1 MHNNNNNQFF
11 KIGFAIIGALLIT
24 ISVIVQGLNNVYSQ
38 TSETN
43 VIPNAESVFKSES
56 MALPSSLQEEE
67 EDEIVIVF
75 IPNEAHE
82 SLEDER
88 HKLITDHNPYFIPT
102 NLVIPQGTA
111 ISFINADAPWDTP
124 NPHTINIIDNL
135 GETVYSTEV
144 LQYTNISEAKILDVG
159 KYTMIDSKNEF
170 MKGTITVI
178 TITTNQKSANSS
190 SNSNNYSN
198 SDISL
203 IVGGFYTPTN
213 QVENK
218 QDNQGVSHLGWLNY
232 YKEEFP
238 KNGFTILSEYN
249 FNYSICDYCP
259 NGYWPD
265 NKTGDHTLII
275 YSTDQPFSVAV
286 KKLEK
291 MIKDNVYI

>member
-1 MHNNNNNQFF
+1 MYNDNNLCF
-11 KIGFAIIGALLIT
+11 KIAFTIIGIWLLT
-24 ISVIVQGLNNVYSQ
+24 LSVGQGWNNAYSQ
-38 TSETN
+38 TVETN

-56 MALPSSLQEEE
+56 MTLPSSLPAAAAAAA
-67 EDEIVIVF
+67 EDAIVMVF

-124 NPHTINIIDNL
+124 NPHTIYIKDSS

-144 LQYTNISEAKILDVG
+144 LQYTNSSEPKILDVG
-159 KYTMIDSKNEF
+159 KYTMIDSENEF
-170 MKGTITVI
+170 MKGTITV
-178 TITTNQKSANSS
+178 TTDQESVSSVSS
-190 SNSNNYSN
+190 SNGSN
-198 SDISL
+198 SL

-213 QVENK
+213 QVENN
-218 QDNQGVSHLGWLNY
+218 QDNDGVFHPGWLNY

-238 KNGFTILSEYN
+238 KNGFNILSEYN
-249 FNYSICDYCP
+249 FNYAICDYCP

-265 NKTGDHTLII
+265 NKAGDHTLII
-275 YSTDQPFSVAV
+275 YATDQPFSVAV
-286 KKLEK
+286 DKLEK
-291 MIKDNVYI
+291 MIKDNVYV

>member
-1 MHNNNNNQFF
+1 MYNDNNLFF
-11 KIGFAIIGALLIT
+11 KLASSIIGIWLLT
-24 ISVIVQGLNNVYSQ
+24 ISVGQGWNNAYSQ

-43 VIPNAESVFKSES
+43 VIPNAESVFNSES
-56 MALPSSLQEEE
+56 MTLPSSLPA
-67 EDEIVIVF
+67 DATVMVF

-124 NPHTINIIDNL
+124 NPHTINIIDNS

-144 LQYTNISEAKILDVG
+144 LQYTNSSEPKILDVG
-159 KYTMIDSKNEF
+159 KYTMIDSENEF

-178 TITTNQKSANSS
+178 TDQESISSISS
-190 SNSNNYSN
+190 SNGSN
-198 SDISL
+198 SL

-213 QVENK
+213 EVENK
-218 QDNQGVSHLGWLNY
+218 QDNDGVFHPGWLNY

-238 KNGFTILSEYN
+238 KNGFNILSEYN
-249 FNYSICDYCP
+249 FNYAICDYCP
-259 NGYWPD
+259 GGYWPD
-265 NKTGDHTLII
+265 NKAGDHTLII

-286 KKLEK
+286 DKLEK
-291 MIKDNVYI
+291 MIKDNVYV

>member
-1 MHNNNNNQFF
+1 MYNDNNLCF
-11 KIGFAIIGALLIT
+11 KIAFTIIGIWLLT
-24 ISVIVQGLNNVYSQ
+24 LSVGQGWNNAYSQ
-38 TSETN
+38 TVETN

-56 MALPSSLQEEE
+56 MTLPSSLPAAAAAAAA
-67 EDEIVIVF
+67 EDAIVMVF

-124 NPHTINIIDNL
+124 NPHTIYIKDSS

-144 LQYTNISEAKILDVG
+144 LQYTNSSEPKILDVG
-159 KYTMIDSKNEF
+159 KYTMIDSENEF
-170 MKGTITVI
+170 MKGTITV
-178 TITTNQKSANSS
+178 TTDQESVSSVSS
-190 SNSNNYSN
+190 SNGSN
-198 SDISL
+198 SL

-218 QDNQGVSHLGWLNY
+218 QDNDGVFHPGWLNY

-238 KNGFTILSEYN
+238 KNGFNILSEYN
-249 FNYSICDYCP
+249 FNYAICDYCP

-265 NKTGDHTLII
+265 NKAGDHTLII
-275 YSTDQPFSVAV
+275 YATDQPFSVAV
-286 KKLEK
+286 DKLEK
-291 MIKDNVYI
+291 MIKDNVYV

>member
-1 MHNNNNNQFF
+1 MYNDNNLCF
-11 KIGFAIIGALLIT
+11 KIAFTIIGIWLLT
-24 ISVIVQGLNNVYSQ
+24 LSVGQGWNNAYSQ
-38 TSETN
+38 TVETN
-43 VIPNAESVFKSES
+43 VIPNAESVFKSEL
-56 MALPSSLQEEE
+56 MTLPSSLPAAAAAA
-67 EDEIVIVF
+67 EDAIVMVF

-124 NPHTINIIDNL
+124 NPHTIYIKDSS

-144 LQYTNISEAKILDVG
+144 LQYTNSSEPKILDVG
-159 KYTMIDSKNEF
+159 KYTMIDSENEF
-170 MKGTITVI
+170 MKGTITV
-178 TITTNQKSANSS
+178 TTDQESVSSVSS
-190 SNSNNYSN
+190 SNGSN
-198 SDISL
+198 SL

-218 QDNQGVSHLGWLNY
+218 QDNDGVFHPGWLNY

-238 KNGFTILSEYN
+238 KNGFNILSEYN
-249 FNYSICDYCP
+249 FNYAICDYCP

-265 NKTGDHTLII
+265 NKAGDHTLII
-275 YSTDQPFSVAV
+275 YATDQPFSVAV
-286 KKLEK
+286 DKLEK
-291 MIKDNVYI
+291 MIKDNVYV

>member
-1 MHNNNNNQFF
+1 MYNDNNLFF
-11 KIGFAIIGALLIT
+11 KIASTIIGIWLLT
-24 ISVIVQGLNNVYSQ
+24 ISVVGQGWNNAYSQ
-38 TSETN
+38 ISETN

-56 MALPSSLQEEE
+56 MTLPSSLVAA
-67 EDEIVIVF
+67 EDATVMVF

-124 NPHTINIIDNL
+124 NPHTIYIKDSS

-144 LQYTNISEAKILDVG
+144 LQYTNSSEPKVLDVG
-159 KYTMIDSKNEF
+159 KYTMIDSENEF
-170 MKGTITVI
+170 MNGTITV
-178 TITTNQKSANSS
+178 TTAQKPISS
-190 SNSNNYSN
+190 SSS
-198 SDISL
+198 SL

-218 QDNQGVSHLGWLNY
+218 EDNDGVFHPGWLNY

-238 KNGFTILSEYN
+238 KNGFNILSEYN
-249 FNYSICDYCP
+249 FNYAICDYCP
-259 NGYWPD
+259 GGYWPD
-265 NKTGDHTLII
+265 NKSGDHTLII
-275 YSTDQPFSVAV
+275 YTTDQPFSVAV
-286 KKLEK
+286 DKLEK

>member
-1 MHNNNNNQFF
+1 MYNDNNLCF
-11 KIGFAIIGALLIT
+11 KIAFTIIGIWLLT
-24 ISVIVQGLNNVYSQ
+24 LSVGQGWNNAYSQ
-38 TSETN
+38 TVETN

-56 MALPSSLQEEE
+56 MTLPSSLPAAAAAA
-67 EDEIVIVF
+67 EDAIVMVF

-124 NPHTINIIDNL
+124 NPHTIYIKDSS

-144 LQYTNISEAKILDVG
+144 LQYTNSSEPKILDVG
-159 KYTMIDSKNEF
+159 KYTMIDSENEF
-170 MKGTITVI
+170 MKGTITV
-178 TITTNQKSANSS
+178 TTDQESVSSVSS
-190 SNSNNYSN
+190 SNGSN
-198 SDISL
+198 SL

-218 QDNQGVSHLGWLNY
+218 QDNDGVFHPGWLNY

-238 KNGFTILSEYN
+238 KNGFNILSEYN
-249 FNYSICDYCP
+249 FNYAICDYCP

-265 NKTGDHTLII
+265 NKAGDHTLII
-275 YSTDQPFSVAV
+275 YATDQPFSVAV
-286 KKLEK
+286 DKLEK
-291 MIKDNVYI
+291 MIKDNVYV

>member
-1 MHNNNNNQFF
+1 MYNDNNLFF
-11 KIGFAIIGALLIT
+11 KLASSIIGIWLLT
-24 ISVIVQGLNNVYSQ
+24 ISVGQGSNNAYSQ

-43 VIPNAESVFKSES
+43 VIPNAESVFNSES
-56 MALPSSLQEEE
+56 MTLPSSLPA
-67 EDEIVIVF
+67 DATVMVF

-124 NPHTINIIDNL
+124 NPHTINIIDNS

-144 LQYTNISEAKILDVG
+144 LQYTNSSEPKILDVG
-159 KYTMIDSKNEF
+159 KYTMIDSENEF

-178 TITTNQKSANSS
+178 TDQESISSISS
-190 SNSNNYSN
+190 SNGSN
-198 SDISL
+198 SL

-213 QVENK
+213 EVENK
-218 QDNQGVSHLGWLNY
+218 QDNDGVFHPGWLNY

-238 KNGFTILSEYN
+238 KNGFNILSEYN
-249 FNYSICDYCP
+249 FNYAICDYCP
-259 NGYWPD
+259 GGYWPD
-265 NKTGDHTLII
+265 NKSGDHTLII
-275 YSTDQPFSVAV
+275 YNTDQPFSVAV
-286 KKLEK
+286 DRLEK
-291 MIKDNVYI
+291 MIQDNVYV

>member
-1 MHNNNNNQFF
+1 MYNDNNLFF
-11 KIGFAIIGALLIT
+11 KLAFSIIGIWLLT
-24 ISVIVQGLNNVYSQ
+24 ISVGQGSNNAYSQ

-43 VIPNAESVFKSES
+43 VIPNAESVFNSES
-56 MALPSSLQEEE
+56 MTLPSSLPA
-67 EDEIVIVF
+67 DATVMVF

-124 NPHTINIIDNL
+124 NPHTINIIDSS

-144 LQYTNISEAKILDVG
+144 LQYTNSSEPKILDVG
-159 KYTMIDSKNEF
+159 KYTMIDSENEF

-178 TITTNQKSANSS
+178 TDQESISSISS
-190 SNSNNYSN
+190 SNGSN
-198 SDISL
+198 SL

-213 QVENK
+213 EVENK
-218 QDNQGVSHLGWLNY
+218 QDNDGVFHPGWLNY

-238 KNGFTILSEYN
+238 KNGFSIISEYN
-249 FNYSICDYCP
+249 FNYAICDYCP

-265 NKTGDHTLII
+265 NKAGDHTLII

-286 KKLEK
+286 DKLEK
-291 MIKDNVYI
+291 MIQDNVYV

>member
-1 MHNNNNNQFF
+1 MYNDNDLFF
-11 KIGFAIIGALLIT
+11 KTAFTIIGIWLLT
-24 ISVIVQGLNNVYSQ
+24 ISVVEQGWNNAYSQ
-38 TSETN
+38 ISETN

-56 MALPSSLQEEE
+56 MTLPSSLVAA
-67 EDEIVIVF
+67 EDATVMVF

-102 NLVIPQGTA
+102 NLLIPQGTA

-124 NPHTINIIDNL
+124 NPHTIYIKDSS

-144 LQYTNISEAKILDVG
+144 LQYTNSSEPKVLDVG
-159 KYTMIDSKNEF
+159 KYTMIDSENEF
-170 MKGTITVI
+170 MNGTITV
-178 TITTNQKSANSS
+178 TTAQKPISS
-190 SNSNNYSN
+190 SSS
-198 SDISL
+198 SL

-218 QDNQGVSHLGWLNY
+218 EDNDGVFHSGWLNY

-238 KNGFTILSEYN
+238 KNGFNILSEYN
-249 FNYSICDYCP
+249 FNYAICGYCS

-265 NKTGDHTLII
+265 NKAGDHTLII

-286 KKLEK
+286 DKLEQ
-291 MIKDNVYI
+291 MIKDNVYV

>member
-1 MHNNNNNQFF
+1 MYNDNNNLFF
-11 KIGFAIIGALLIT
+11 KIVFTIIGIWLLT
-24 ISVIVQGLNNVYSQ
+24 ISVGQGWNNAYSQ
-38 TSETN
+38 TIETN

-56 MALPSSLQEEE
+56 MTLPSSLPAAAENA
-67 EDEIVIVF
+67 IVMVF

-102 NLVIPQGTA
+102 NVVIPQGTA

-124 NPHTINIIDNL
+124 NPHTIYIKDSS

-144 LQYTNISEAKILDVG
+144 LQYTNSSEPKILDVG
-159 KYTMIDSKNEF
+159 KYTMIDSENGF
-170 MKGTITVI
+170 MKGTITV
-178 TITTNQKSANSS
+178 TTAQKSISTSS
-190 SNSNNYSN
+190 S
-198 SDISL
+198 SL

-218 QDNQGVSHLGWLNY
+218 QDNDGVFHPGWLNY

-238 KNGFTILSEYN
+238 KNGFNILSEYN
-249 FNYSICDYCP
+249 FNYAICDYCP
-259 NGYWPD
+259 SGYWPD
-265 NKTGDHTLII
+265 NKAGDHTLII

-286 KKLEK
+286 DKLEK
-291 MIKDNVYI
+291 MIKDNVYV

>member
-1 MHNNNNNQFF
+1 MYNDNNLFIKLAF
-11 KIGFAIIGALLIT
+11 SIIGIWLLT
-24 ISVIVQGLNNVYSQ
+24 ISVGQGWNNAYSQ

-43 VIPNAESVFKSES
+43 VIPNAESVFNSES
-56 MALPSSLQEEE
+56 MTLPSSLPA
-67 EDEIVIVF
+67 DATVMVF

-124 NPHTINIIDNL
+124 NPHTINIIDSS

-144 LQYTNISEAKILDVG
+144 LQYTNSSEPKILDVG
-159 KYTMIDSKNEF
+159 KYTMIDSENEF

-178 TITTNQKSANSS
+178 TDQESISSISS
-190 SNSNNYSN
+190 SNGSN
-198 SDISL
+198 SL

-213 QVENK
+213 EVENK
-218 QDNQGVSHLGWLNY
+218 QDNDGVFHPGWLNY

-238 KNGFTILSEYN
+238 KNGFNILSEYN
-249 FNYSICDYCP
+249 FNYAICDYCP

-265 NKTGDHTLII
+265 NKAGDHTLII

-286 KKLEK
+286 DKLEK
-291 MIKDNVYI
+291 MIQDNVYV

>member
-1 MHNNNNNQFF
+1 MYNDNNLFF
-11 KIGFAIIGALLIT
+11 KLASSIIGIWLLT
-24 ISVIVQGLNNVYSQ
+24 ISVGQGWNNAYSQ

-43 VIPNAESVFKSES
+43 VIPNAESVFNSES
-56 MALPSSLQEEE
+56 MTLPSSLPA
-67 EDEIVIVF
+67 DATVMVF

-124 NPHTINIIDNL
+124 NPHTINIIDNS

-144 LQYTNISEAKILDVG
+144 LQYTNSSEPKILDVG
-159 KYTMIDSKNEF
+159 KYTMIDSENEF

-178 TITTNQKSANSS
+178 TDQESISSISS
-190 SNSNNYSN
+190 SNGSN
-198 SDISL
+198 SL

-213 QVENK
+213 EVENK
-218 QDNQGVSHLGWLNY
+218 QDNDGVFHPGWLNY

-238 KNGFTILSEYN
+238 KNGFNILSEYN
-249 FNYSICDYCP
+249 FNYAICDYCP
-259 NGYWPD
+259 GGYWPD
-265 NKTGDHTLII
+265 NKSGDHTLII
-275 YSTDQPFSVAV
+275 YNTDQPFSVAV
-286 KKLEK
+286 DRLEK
-291 MIKDNVYI
+291 MIQDNVYV

>member
-1 MHNNNNNQFF
+1 MYNDNNLFF
-11 KIGFAIIGALLIT
+11 KLAFSIIGIWLLT
-24 ISVIVQGLNNVYSQ
+24 ISVGQGWNNAYSQ

-43 VIPNAESVFKSES
+43 VIPNAESVFNSES
-56 MALPSSLQEEE
+56 MTLPSSLPA
-67 EDEIVIVF
+67 DATVMVF

-124 NPHTINIIDNL
+124 NPHTINIIDSS

-144 LQYTNISEAKILDVG
+144 LQYTNSSEPKILDVG
-159 KYTMIDSKNEF
+159 KYTMIDSENEF

-178 TITTNQKSANSS
+178 TDQESISSISS
-190 SNSNNYSN
+190 SNGSN
-198 SDISL
+198 SL

-213 QVENK
+213 EVENK
-218 QDNQGVSHLGWLNY
+218 QDNDGVFHPGWLNY

-238 KNGFTILSEYN
+238 KNGFNILSEYN
-249 FNYSICDYCP
+249 FNYAICDYCP
-259 NGYWPD
+259 GGYWPD
-265 NKTGDHTLII
+265 NKSGDHTLII
-275 YSTDQPFSVAV
+275 YTSDQPFSVAV
-286 KKLEK
+286 DRLEK
-291 MIKDNVYI
+291 MIQDNVYV

>member
-1 MHNNNNNQFF
+1 MYNNNNLFFF
-11 KIGFAIIGALLIT
+11 KIAFIIIGIWLLT
-24 ISVIVQGLNNVYSQ
+24 LSVEQGWNDAYSQ
-38 TSETN
+38 TIETN
-43 VIPNAESVFKSES
+43 VIPNAESVFNSES
-56 MALPSSLQEEE
+56 MTLPSSLSTTAAENA
-67 EDEIVIVF
+67 IVMVF

-124 NPHTINIIDNL
+124 NPHTIYIKDSS
-135 GETVYSTEV
+135 GQTVYSTDV
-144 LQYTNISEAKILDVG
+144 LQYTNSSEPKVLDVG
-159 KYTMIDSKNEF
+159 KYTMIDSENEF
-170 MKGTITVI
+170 MKGIITV
-178 TITTNQKSANSS
+178 TTAQKPISS
-190 SNSNNYSN
+190 SSS
-198 SDISL
+198 SSSL

-218 QDNQGVSHLGWLNY
+218 EDNDGVFHPGWLNY

-238 KNGFTILSEYN
+238 KNGFNILSEYN
-249 FNYSICDYCP
+249 FNYAICDYCP
-259 NGYWPD
+259 GGYWPD
-265 NKTGDHTLII
+265 NKSGDHTLII

-286 KKLEK
+286 DKLEK

>member
-1 MHNNNNNQFF
+1 MYNDNNLFF
-11 KIGFAIIGALLIT
+11 KIAFTIIGIWLLT
-24 ISVIVQGLNNVYSQ
+24 ISVVGQGWNNAYSQ
-38 TSETN
+38 ISETN

-56 MALPSSLQEEE
+56 MTLPSSLVAA
-67 EDEIVIVF
+67 EDATVMVF

-124 NPHTINIIDNL
+124 NPHTIYIKDSS
-135 GETVYSTEV
+135 GETVYSTEL
-144 LQYTNISEAKILDVG
+144 LQYTNSSEPKVLDVG
-159 KYTMIDSKNEF
+159 KYTMIDSENEF
-170 MKGTITVI
+170 MNGTITV
-178 TITTNQKSANSS
+178 TTAQKPISS
-190 SNSNNYSN
+190 SSS
-198 SDISL
+198 SL

-218 QDNQGVSHLGWLNY
+218 EDNDGVFHPGWLNY

-238 KNGFTILSEYN
+238 KNGFNILSEYN
-249 FNYSICDYCP
+249 FNYAICDYCP
-259 NGYWPD
+259 GGYWPD
-265 NKTGDHTLII
+265 NKSGDHTLII
-275 YSTDQPFSVAV
+275 YTTDQPFSVAV
-286 KKLEK
+286 DKLEK

>member
-1 MHNNNNNQFF
+1 MYNDNNLFF
-11 KIGFAIIGALLIT
+11 KLAFSIIGIWLLT
-24 ISVIVQGLNNVYSQ
+24 ISVGQGWNNAYSQ

-43 VIPNAESVFKSES
+43 VIPNAESVFNSES
-56 MALPSSLQEEE
+56 MTLPSSLPA
-67 EDEIVIVF
+67 DATVMVF

-124 NPHTINIIDNL
+124 NPHTINIIDSS

-144 LQYTNISEAKILDVG
+144 LQYTNSSEPKILDVG
-159 KYTMIDSKNEF
+159 KYTMIDSENEF

-178 TITTNQKSANSS
+178 TDQESISSISS
-190 SNSNNYSN
+190 SNGSN
-198 SDISL
+198 SL

-213 QVENK
+213 EVENK
-218 QDNQGVSHLGWLNY
+218 QDNDGVFHPGWLNY

-238 KNGFTILSEYN
+238 KNGFSIISEYN
-249 FNYSICDYCP
+249 FNYAICDYCP

-265 NKTGDHTLII
+265 NKAGDHTLII

-286 KKLEK
+286 DKLEK
-291 MIKDNVYI
+291 MIQDNVYV